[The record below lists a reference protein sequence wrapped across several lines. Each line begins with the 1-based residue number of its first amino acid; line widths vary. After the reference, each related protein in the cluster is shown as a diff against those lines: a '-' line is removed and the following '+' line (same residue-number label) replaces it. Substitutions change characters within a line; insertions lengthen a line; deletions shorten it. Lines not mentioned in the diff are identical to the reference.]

1 MKNCWVKNGST
12 FFYVWETAYVGFH
25 TYFLFFKAIEY
36 AYGNLFYIKEDLNLY
51 KYGYYFM
58 LLDMFYNCVV

>member
-1 MKNCWVKNGST
+1 M
-12 FFYVWETAYVGFH
+12 WETAYVGFH

-36 AYGNLFYIKEDLNLY
+36 AYGNLFYIKEDINLY
-51 KYGYYFM
+51 KYGYLFM